1 MLGANGA
8 DGITDIEGKVARV
21 ATSKLGNER
30 VSNSTSAL
38 SKMPCRAVTLRRRVV
53 RSTFEVPMAETS
65 AAVIASA
72 NNLSVKYGAQVVLDG
87 ATIAFTEGEHIGLVG
102 RNGSGKSTFLQIAA
116 GVARADS
123 GEFSCRRDLVTGY
136 MPQVSGLDD
145 TTTVHANILNGA
157 QRILDLIAEY
167 ERVPGDSPLSATL
180 LDQIIQADGW
190 NLEHR
195 IKSLITNLHAP
206 ESDRIVGTLSG
217 GEKRRVALCRALL
230 ARPDFLILDEPT
242 NHLDTGSIEWLEDF
256 LARYAGTCL
265 FVTHDRYFLDRV
277 ATRIVELSRGQFI
290 SYDGN
295 YTDYLLARV
304 QRQAVE
310 EMQEH
315 KRQKFLKRELQ
326 WVRRAPRAR
335 RTKSV
340 DRVERYFE
348 MAAQEA
354 PEAELDVEL
363 IIPTPPKLANR
374 VIELREV
381 SVELGGRTLFQDVNL
396 NLVAGERLGVVGRN
410 GLGKSSLLKV
420 ILQELPVASG
430 AVEIGA
436 RTQINYV
443 DQNRLLLDDAKT
455 VWEEVGSGGEHV
467 TLGEQSITLRAY
479 LRRFLFSEDRIN
491 TKISQLSGGERSR
504 VLLAK
509 ILKRG
514 GNVLMLDEPTNDLDL
529 GTLRLLEEA
538 LVAFGGCVIV
548 VSHDRYFLNRVCTS
562 ILAFEGEGRVVY
574 RVGNYDYY
582 LEKRGAVSPA
592 RESTP
597 VPAVVAGQRKKSGK
611 EKPRKLKWKEERE
624 WESMEANILAAEDEV
639 LELEATFAAPDF
651 YAKPRA
657 EIFDLET
664 QLKTA
669 RDKVAHLYARWHEL
683 ELLQSVPSP

>member
-1 MLGANGA
+1 
-8 DGITDIEGKVARV
+8 
-21 ATSKLGNER
+21 
-30 VSNSTSAL
+30 
-38 SKMPCRAVTLRRRVV
+38 
-53 RSTFEVPMAETS
+53 MAETS
-65 AAVIASA
+65 TAVIASA
-72 NNLSVKYGAQVVLDG
+72 NNLSVKYGTQIVLDG

-116 GVARADS
+116 GMAQADS
-123 GEFSCRRDLVTGY
+123 GEFTRRRDLVTGY
-136 MPQVSGLDD
+136 MPQLSGLDD
-145 TTTVHANILNGA
+145 ATTVHANILSGA
-157 QRILDLIAEY
+157 QRILDLIIEY
-167 ERVPGDSPLSATL
+167 ERAPADSPLSATL
-180 LDQIIQADGW
+180 LEQIGEADGW

-206 ESDRIVGTLSG
+206 ESDRVVGTLSG

-277 ATRIVELSRGQFI
+277 ATRIVELSRGEFT

-295 YTDYLLARV
+295 YTDYLLARA

-310 EMQEH
+310 EAQEH
-315 KRQKFLKRELQ
+315 QRQKFLKRELQ
-326 WVRRAPRAR
+326 GVRKAPRAR

-374 VIELREV
+374 IIELRDV
-381 SVELGGRTLFQDVNL
+381 SVDLGGCTLFQHVNL
-396 NLVAGERLGVVGRN
+396 NLAAGERLGVVGRN

-420 ILQELPVASG
+420 ILQELPAASG

-443 DQNRLLLDDAKT
+443 DQNRLLLDDEKT

-467 TLGEQSITLRAY
+467 TLGEESITLRAY

-562 ILAFEGEGRVVY
+562 ILAFEGEGRVAY
-574 RVGNYDYY
+574 SVGNYDYY
-582 LEKRGAVSPA
+582 LERRAALAPA
-592 RESTP
+592 RTP
-597 VPAVVAGQRKKSGK
+597 TRDQKSEVRGQSGSAPAPVGENKTGK
-611 EKPRKLKWKEERE
+611 EK
-624 WESMEANILAAEDEV
+624 
-639 LELEATFAAPDF
+639 
-651 YAKPRA
+651 
-657 EIFDLET
+657 
-664 QLKTA
+664 
-669 RDKVAHLYARWHEL
+669 
-683 ELLQSVPSP
+683 

>member
-1 MLGANGA
+1 
-8 DGITDIEGKVARV
+8 TVA
-21 ATSKLGNER
+21 
-30 VSNSTSAL
+30 
-38 SKMPCRAVTLRRRVV
+38 
-53 RSTFEVPMAETS
+53 RSTFHALMAET

-72 NNLSVKYGAQVVLDG
+72 NNLSVKFGTQVVLDG
-87 ATIAFTEGEHIGLVG
+87 ATIAFTEGERIGLVG
-102 RNGSGKSTFLQIAA
+102 RNGSGKSTFLRIAA
-116 GVARADS
+116 GAAQSDS
-123 GEFSCRRDLVTGY
+123 GEFTRRRDLITGY
-136 MPQVSGLDD
+136 MPQLSGLDD
-145 TTTVHANILNGA
+145 ATTVHTNILSGA

-167 ERVPGDSPLSATL
+167 ERIPGDSPLSATL
-180 LDQIIQADGW
+180 LDRIGEADGW

-206 ESDRIVGTLSG
+206 EPERVVATLSG
-217 GEKRRVALCRALL
+217 GEKRRVVLCRALL

-256 LARYAGTCL
+256 LARYPGTCL

-277 ATRIVELSRGQFI
+277 ATRIVELARGNFT
-290 SYDGN
+290 SYEGN
-295 YTDYLLARV
+295 YTDYLLARA
-304 QRQAVE
+304 QRKSVE

-315 KRQKFLKRELQ
+315 KRQRFLQRELQ

-348 MAAQEA
+348 MAAQDA

-374 VIELREV
+374 VIELRDV
-381 SVELGGRTLFQDVNL
+381 SLDLGGRTLFQHVNL
-396 NLVAGERLGVVGRN
+396 NLTAGERVGVVGRN
-410 GLGKSSLLKV
+410 GVGKSSLLKV
-420 ILQELPVASG
+420 ILQELPATSG

-455 VWEEVGSGGEHV
+455 VWEEVGTGGESV

-514 GNVLMLDEPTNDLDL
+514 GNVLILDEPTNDLDL

-562 ILAFEGEGRVVY
+562 ILAFEGDRRVAY
-574 RVGNYDYY
+574 QVGNYDYY
-582 LEKRGAVSPA
+582 LEKRGAAVVA
-592 RESTP
+592 RESDPPPAEP
-597 VPAVVAGQRKKSGK
+597 VSAPGRNK
-611 EKPRKLKWKEERE
+611 EKPRKLRWKEERE
-624 WESMEANILAAEDEV
+624 WESMEANILAAESEV
-639 LELEATFAAPDF
+639 SDLEAIFAAPDF
-651 YAKPRA
+651 YTKSRA
-657 EIFDLET
+657 EMSDLQL
-664 QLKTA
+664 QLKAA
-669 RDKVAHLYARWHEL
+669 REKVAQLYARWHEL
-683 ELLQSVPSP
+683 ELLQNTAAS

>member
-1 MLGANGA
+1 MAG
-8 DGITDIEGKVARV
+8 
-21 ATSKLGNER
+21 TS
-30 VSNSTSAL
+30 
-38 SKMPCRAVTLRRRVV
+38 
-53 RSTFEVPMAETS
+53 
-65 AAVIASA
+65 VIASA
-72 NNLSVKYGAQVVLDG
+72 NNLSVKYGTQVVLDG

-116 GVARADS
+116 GVAHADS
-123 GEFSCRRDLVTGY
+123 GEFTWRRDLVTGY
-136 MPQVSGLDD
+136 MPQVSGLDEAA
-145 TTTVHANILNGA
+145 TVHANILSGA

-167 ERVPGDSPLSATL
+167 ERLPGDSPLSATL
-180 LDQIIQADGW
+180 LDQIIQHDGW

-206 ESDRIVGTLSG
+206 ESGRIVGTLSG

-277 ATRIVELSRGQFI
+277 ATRIVELSRGQFTN
-290 SYDGN
+290 YDGN

-304 QRQAVE
+304 QRKAVE

-326 WVRRAPRAR
+326 WVRKAPRAR

-354 PEAELDVEL
+354 PEADLDVEL
-363 IIPTPPKLANR
+363 IIPTPPRLANR
-374 VIELREV
+374 VIELRDV
-381 SVELGGRTLFQDVNL
+381 SVELGGRTLFQHVNL

-410 GLGKSSLLKV
+410 GLGKTSLLKV

-436 RTQINYV
+436 RTEINYV

-455 VWEEVGSGGEHV
+455 VWEEVGSGGENV
-467 TLGEQSITLRAY
+467 TLGDQSITLRAY
-479 LRRFLFSEDRIN
+479 LRRFLFSEERIN

-562 ILAFEGEGRVVY
+562 ILAFEGEGRVTY
-574 RVGNYDYY
+574 SVGNYDYY
-582 LEKRGAVSPA
+582 LEKRVMPGRDS
-592 RESTP
+592 ESAPTG
-597 VPAVVAGQRKKSGK
+597 VVTEQKKSK
-611 EKPRKLKWKEERE
+611 EKPGKLKWKEERE
-624 WESMEANILAAEDEV
+624 WESMEANILAAETEV
-639 LELEATFAAPDF
+639 SDLEAAFAAPDF

>member
-1 MLGANGA
+1 
-8 DGITDIEGKVARV
+8 
-21 ATSKLGNER
+21 
-30 VSNSTSAL
+30 
-38 SKMPCRAVTLRRRVV
+38 
-53 RSTFEVPMAETS
+53 MAETS
-65 AAVIASA
+65 ATVIASA
-72 NNLSVKYGAQVVLDG
+72 TNLSVKYGHQVVLDG
-87 ATIAFTEGEHIGLVG
+87 ATIAFMEGEHIGLVG

-116 GVARADS
+116 GVAQPDS
-123 GEFSCRRDLVTGY
+123 GEFSPRRDLVTGY
-136 MPQVSGLDD
+136 MPQLSGLDD
-145 TTTVHANILNGA
+145 AATVHANILSGA
-157 QRILDLIAEY
+157 QRILDLITEY

-180 LDQIIQADGW
+180 LDKIGEADGW

-206 ESDRIVGTLSG
+206 ESDRVVNTLSG

-277 ATRIVELSRGQFI
+277 ATRIVELTRGQFI

-295 YTDYLLARV
+295 YTDYLLARA
-304 QRQAVE
+304 QRQSVE
-310 EMQEH
+310 EAQEH
-315 KRQKFLKRELQ
+315 QRQKFLKRELQ
-326 WVRRAPRAR
+326 WVRKAPRAR

-348 MAAQEA
+348 MAAQEG
-354 PEAELDVEL
+354 PEAELDIEL

-374 VIELREV
+374 IIELRDV
-381 SVELGGRTLFQDVNL
+381 SVELGGRTLFQHVNL
-396 NLVAGERLGVVGRN
+396 NLTAGERLGVVGRN

-420 ILQELPVASG
+420 ILQELPAASG
-430 AVEIGA
+430 EVEIGA

-455 VWEEVGSGGEHV
+455 VWEEVGSGGENV
-467 TLGEQSITLRAY
+467 TLGDQSITLRAY
-479 LRRFLFSEDRIN
+479 LRRFLFSEERIN

-562 ILAFEGEGRVVY
+562 ILAFEGEGRVAY
-574 RVGNYDYY
+574 SVGNYDYY
-582 LEKRGAVSPA
+582 LEKRVMPGRDS
-592 RESTP
+592 ESAPTG
-597 VPAVVAGQRKKSGK
+597 VVTEQKKSK
-611 EKPRKLKWKEERE
+611 EKPGKLKWKEERE
-624 WESMEANILAAEDEV
+624 WESMETTILAAEKAV
-639 LELEATFAAPDF
+639 SKLEAMFAAPDF
-651 YAKPRA
+651 YAKPRS
-657 EIFDLET
+657 EIFELET

>member
-1 MLGANGA
+1 MFDL
-8 DGITDIEGKVARV
+8 
-21 ATSKLGNER
+21 
-30 VSNSTSAL
+30 
-38 SKMPCRAVTLRRRVV
+38 CRAVTLRRRVV

>member
-1 MLGANGA
+1 
-8 DGITDIEGKVARV
+8 
-21 ATSKLGNER
+21 
-30 VSNSTSAL
+30 
-38 SKMPCRAVTLRRRVV
+38 
-53 RSTFEVPMAETS
+53 MAETS

-157 QRILDLIAEY
+157 QRTLDLIAEY

>member
-1 MLGANGA
+1 MA
-8 DGITDIEGKVARV
+8 D
-21 ATSKLGNER
+21 TS
-30 VSNSTSAL
+30 SA
-38 SKMPCRAVTLRRRVV
+38 VN
-53 RSTFEVPMAETS
+53 
-65 AAVIASA
+65 ASA
-72 NNLSVKYGAQVVLDG
+72 NNLSVKYGIHVVLDG

-102 RNGSGKSTFLQIAA
+102 RNGSGKSTFLSIAA
-116 GVARADS
+116 GVTQADS
-123 GEFSCRRDLVTGY
+123 GEFTWRRDLVTGY

-145 TTTVHANILNGA
+145 AATVHANILSGA

-180 LDQIIQADGW
+180 LDQIGEADGW

-206 ESDRIVGTLSG
+206 EPDRVVGTLSG

-256 LARYAGTCL
+256 LEKYAGTCL

-277 ATRIVELSRGQFI
+277 ATRIIELSRGQFV

-295 YTDYLLARV
+295 YTDYLLARA
-304 QRQAVE
+304 QRKAVE

-315 KRQKFLKRELQ
+315 KRQRFLKRELQ
-326 WVRRAPRAR
+326 WVRKAPRAR

-348 MAAQEA
+348 MASQEA

-374 VIELREV
+374 IIELRDV
-381 SVELGGRTLFQDVNL
+381 SVELGGRTLFQHVNL
-396 NLVAGERLGVVGRN
+396 NLTAGERLGVVGRN

-420 ILQELPVASG
+420 ILQELPVTSG
-430 AVEIGA
+430 VVEIGA
-436 RTQINYV
+436 RTEINYV
-443 DQNRLLLDDAKT
+443 DQNRLLLDDEKT
-455 VWEEVGSGGEHV
+455 VWEEVGTGGETV
-467 TLGEQSITLRAY
+467 RLGEESISLRAY

-562 ILAFEGEGRVVY
+562 ILAFEGEGRVSY
-574 RVGNYDYY
+574 NVGNYDYY
-582 LEKRGAVSPA
+582 LEKRVV
-592 RESTP
+592 P
-597 VPAVVAGQRKKSGK
+597 VPAPASTPAPTAVTTEPKKRKD
-611 EKPRKLKWKEERE
+611 KPRKLTWKEERE
-624 WESMEANILAAEDEV
+624 WESMETNILAAEQEV
-639 LELEATFAAPDF
+639 SDLEATFAAPDF
-651 YAKPRA
+651 YMKPRA
-657 EIFDLET
+657 EMLELET
-664 QLKTA
+664 QLKAA
-669 RDKVAHLYARWHEL
+669 RDKVAHLYSRWHEL
-683 ELLQSVPSP
+683 ELLQSAPLP